1 VKTYVEEDQTGS
13 RLWYAEKE
21 GVERSKER
29 RNGGRATGERGI
41 MEKSG
46 VGGRW
51 EDYMRERD
59 KMQRGGGGR
68 RKGRREV
75 EGGGLPGRETGEEG
89 AWKKGEKWNDGK
101 ERWRR
106 EEGEVWIWEGKGGS

>member
-1 VKTYVEEDQTGS
+1 MKTYVEEDQTGS

-46 VGGRW
+46 VGGR
-51 EDYMRERD
+51 D
-59 KMQRGGGGR
+59 GR
-68 RKGRREV
+68 I
-75 EGGGLPGRETGEEG
+75 T
-89 AWKKGEKWNDGK
+89 
-101 ERWRR
+101 
-106 EEGEVWIWEGKGGS
+106 